1 MIHVDRDRVPIPVAL
16 EKAGVIETKKAQ
28 EFFSR
33 PEEAIRGERFKFKV
47 YQEFPSV
54 REALVELFHNKCAYC
69 ETALPSWQPG
79 EVSHYRP
86 KSGVVGNEGKYY
98 PQLYYWLANDWNN
111 LLLVCQA
118 CDAIRF
124 QEWLKLGKG
133 SRFPL
138 EDESQRAQQP
148 GEESREKP
156 LLLDPCL
163 DFPEEHLV
171 FDELGNVYSSTP
183 QGQTT
188 IAVLDLNRP
197 ALVEARKEA
206 AAKLE
211 MKLKSASED
220 ANQLSSLVQEITD
233 ASQEFAGMKRQ
244 LVGTYLERWG
254 LEKPDIK
261 GIVESI
267 QAPTIKV
274 SKTEQRH
281 AKRSFVA
288 YQQSMQD
295 FSLEKKTD
303 VHKYFSQRR
312 LIEHI
317 QIRNIKAIRKLDLD
331 LTRSQSGRTP
341 WMMLLGENATGKST
355 VLQAVAMTLAGMDYF
370 TKLVS
375 THAILPSEYIRKGV
389 KSGQVKI
396 KLSGFSAPHTLTFHA
411 SKVEFKSALR
421 EISTVEFEG
430 DKILHASGKGW
441 EPQVLLLGYGATR
454 LLPRKLDGIPSG
466 GLFARVDNL
475 FDPFV
480 PLVNAKSWLLE
491 LDEAKFEYTNR
502 AFKELVELGKH
513 EGLEREDDRLW
524 VKSHRVKVPVESL
537 SDGYQTILALAAD
550 ILSVVLGPRM
560 WTTPEDAEGVVLLDE
575 IGSHLHPTWKMRFVP
590 SLRKFLP
597 GMQFIATTQEPLCL
611 RGIHGGEVVVMQ
623 RDEGDQIV
631 ALSDLPSPADF
642 RVDQLLTSEFFGL
655 HTTSDPE
662 VEQLF
667 TTYYTLLAKS
677 KLSPREA
684 MQLEDLKIQ
693 LRDRKHLGD
702 TLREEILYDVIDKAL
717 ARKRHQQPQ
726 LQVSQIKE
734 EVVKEVSEIW
744 QSTLRESDRG

>member
-1 MIHVDRDRVPIPVAL
+1 MIHVDRSRVPMPVAL
-16 EKAGVIETKKAQ
+16 EKAGVIETQ
-28 EFFSR
+28 EALLKVFSK
-33 PEEAIRGERFKFKV
+33 PEAVSRGERFPFKI
-47 YQEFPSV
+47 YQLPNV
-54 REALVELFHNKCAYC
+54 REALVELFNNKCAYC

-79 EVSHYRP
+79 DVSHFRP
-86 KSGVVGNEGKYY
+86 KSGVVGNEGQYY
-98 PQLYYWLANDWNN
+98 PHLYYWLANDWTN
-111 LLLVCQA
+111 LLLACTVC
-118 CDAIRF
+118 DRTRF
-124 QEWLKLGKG
+124 QEGYKVGKG

-138 EDESQRAQQP
+138 EDEAQRAQQP

-156 LLLDPCL
+156 LLLDPCV
-163 DFPEEHLV
+163 DSPEQHLV
-171 FDELGNVYSSTP
+171 FGEDGMVYSSTP
-183 QGQTT
+183 RGQTT

-206 AAKLE
+206 AVELE
-211 MKLKSASED
+211 TILKSISED
-220 ANQLSSLVQEITD
+220 PNQVSSGILALTD

-244 LVGTYLERWG
+244 LVGTYLERRG
-254 LEKPDIK
+254 LEKPDFKVIA
-261 GIVESI
+261 ESI

-274 SKTEQRH
+274 SSTEQRH
-281 AKRSFVA
+281 AKRSFDA
-288 YQQSMQD
+288 YQHSMQD

-312 LIEHI
+312 LIERI
-317 QIRNIKAIRKLDLD
+317 QIRNIKALRQLDLD

-341 WMMLLGENATGKST
+341 WLMLLGENATGKST
-355 VLQAVAMTLAGMDYF
+355 VLQAVALTLAGMDYF

-375 THAILPSEYIRKGV
+375 THGIHPSEFIRKGV
-389 KSGQVKI
+389 KSGQVKV
-396 KLSGFSAPHTLTFHA
+396 KLSGFSAPHTLTFHE
-411 SKVEFKSALR
+411 SKVEFKSPLG
-421 EISTVEFEG
+421 ELSTVEYEG
-430 DKILHASGKGW
+430 DKVLQASGKGW

-454 LLPRKLDGIPSG
+454 LLPRKPDGIPSG

-502 AFKELVELGKH
+502 AFKELVELGKG
-513 EGLEREDDRLW
+513 EGLVRKEGQLW
-524 VKSHRVKVPVESL
+524 VKSHRVEVPVESL

-611 RGIHGGEVVVMQ
+611 RGIQGGEVVVMQ
-623 RDEGDQIV
+623 HDEGHQII

-667 TTYYTLLAKS
+667 TAYYTLLAKA

-684 MQLEDLKIQ
+684 RQLEELKVQ

-702 TLREEILYDVIDKAL
+702 TFREEILYEVIDKTL
-717 ARKRHQQPQ
+717 ARKKLHQPQ
-726 LQVSQIKE
+726 LKVSEIKE

-744 QSTLRESDRG
+744 QKTLQESERG

>member
-1 MIHVDRDRVPIPVAL
+1 MIHVDRNRVPRPVAL
-16 EKAGVIETKKAQ
+16 EKAGVIEIQKAN
-28 EFFSR
+28 EKL
-33 PEEAIRGERFKFKV
+33 EAIRQGERFPFKV
-47 YQEFPSV
+47 YQLPSV
-54 REALVELFHNKCAYC
+54 REALVELFYNKCAYC
-69 ETALPSWQPG
+69 EIKLPSYQPG
-79 EVSHYRP
+79 DASHFRP
-86 KSGVVGNEGKYY
+86 KSGVVGNEGQYY
-98 PQLYYWLANDWNN
+98 PHLYYWLANAWDN
-111 LLLVCQA
+111 LLLA
-118 CDAIRF
+118 CTICDRTRF
-124 QEWLKLGKG
+124 QEGYKVDKG

-138 EDESQRAQQP
+138 EDEAQRAQQP

-156 LLLDPCL
+156 LLLDPCV

-171 FDELGNVYSSTP
+171 FDGLGNVYSSTP
-183 QGQTT
+183 RGQTT
-188 IAVLDLNRP
+188 IAVLDLNRS
-197 ALVEARKEA
+197 ALVEARKKA
-206 AAKLE
+206 AADLE
-211 MKLKSASED
+211 MILESISED
-220 ANQLSSLVQEITD
+220 VNQLSSKILALTD
-233 ASQEFAGMKRQ
+233 ASQEYAGMKRQ
-244 LVGTYLERWG
+244 LVGTYLERRG
-254 LEKPDIK
+254 LEKPDFKVIA
-261 GIVESI
+261 ESI

-281 AKRSFVA
+281 AKSSFVA

-295 FSLEKKTD
+295 YSLEKETD
-303 VHKYFSQRR
+303 IHKYFSQRR
-312 LIEHI
+312 LIERI
-317 QIRNIKAIRKLDLD
+317 QIRNIKAIRSLDLD

-355 VLQAVAMTLAGMDYF
+355 VLQAVALTLAGMDYF

-389 KSGQVKI
+389 KSGQVKV
-396 KLSGFSAPHTLTFHA
+396 KLSGFSAPHTLTFHE
-411 SKVEFKSALR
+411 SKIEFKSPLG
-421 EISTVEFEG
+421 ELSTVEYEG

-454 LLPRKLDGIPSG
+454 LLPRKPDGIPYG

-480 PLVNAKSWLLE
+480 PLVNAKTWLLD

-502 AFKELVELGKH
+502 AFKELVELGKG
-513 EGLEREDDRLW
+513 EGLVRKDGTLW
-524 VKSHRVKVPVESL
+524 VKSHRVEVPVESL

-611 RGIHGGEVVVMQ
+611 RGIQGGEVVVMQ
-623 RDEGDQIV
+623 RDEEDQII
-631 ALSDLPSPADF
+631 ALSDLPSPTDF

-667 TTYYTLLAKS
+667 TTYYTLLAKD
-677 KLSPREA
+677 KLSPSQAR
-684 MQLEDLKIQ
+684 QLEDLKVK

-702 TLREEILYDVIDKAL
+702 TVREEILYAVIDKTL
-717 ARKRHQQPQ
+717 ATKKLHQPQ

-734 EVVKEVSEIW
+734 AVVKEVSEIW
-744 QSTLRESDRG
+744 QSTLRESDQG